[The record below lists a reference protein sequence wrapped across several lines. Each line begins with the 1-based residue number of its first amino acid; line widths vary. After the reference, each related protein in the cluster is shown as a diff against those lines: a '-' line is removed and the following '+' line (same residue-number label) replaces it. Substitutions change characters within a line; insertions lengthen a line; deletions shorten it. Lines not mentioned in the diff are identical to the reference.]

1 MKNQICFILF
11 FCLTFCFVKI
21 DFAFENDSTSKKNID
36 STKYGNNFDRAEIMP
51 AYPGGIGAMMKFLY
65 SNLKY
70 PLVAKKN
77 KLEGKVIVKFYIDI
91 DGFVKE
97 PFVLQ
102 DGVGG
107 GAAEEAIRLVSSM
120 PKWIPGTQGGKPVKV
135 YYTLPIAFKLK

>member
-1 MKNQICFILF
+1 MKKLIYYSLFIG
-11 FCLTFCFVKI
+11 CLLI
-21 DFAFENDSTSKKNID
+21 STKKNFA
-36 STKYGNNFDRAEIMP
+36 NNSDTITTVKKVQEIMP
-51 AYPGGIGAMMKFLY
+51 TYPGGAVAMMKFIS

-120 PKWIPGTQGGKPVKV
+120 PKWKPGTQGGKPVKV
-135 YYTLPIAFKLK
+135 YYTLPIAFLLK